1 MKILF
6 KENLLLIFKIIITI
20 YSLYSLKYLF
30 KLKHIESEFY
40 MNVTFLLVI
49 AAVYMLINYGVNSL
63 KNKVNKRLLII
74 SIIMGL
80 YFAFTAVFGAYYE
93 GAAKGERYA
102 EVLDFT
108 FNNFIISLK
117 YIPALWFLFLSAVL
131 FIYIQI
137 PKVYNNYI
145 YQYENYNE
153 MPKIF
158 NKLYKIWLFIFICW
172 LPYFILLYP
181 GYMNPDAMRQIEQVN
196 NAQFFPQNPILT
208 TLYMAFIPLYYKISN
223 NGALS
228 TALYVI
234 IFQMLPLS
242 LIYAYMIKKL
252 SSIYN
257 TNKMIIIF
265 IILLVGEVSYKYLIK
280 MQNLL
285 R

>member
-1 MKILF
+1 MKLLF

-117 YIPALWFLFLSAVL
+117 YIPALWFLFLSV
-131 FIYIQI
+131 
-137 PKVYNNYI
+137 V
-145 YQYENYNE
+145 
-153 MPKIF
+153 
-158 NKLYKIWLFIFICW
+158 LFIFI
-172 LPYFILLYP
+172 
-181 GYMNPDAMRQIEQVN
+181 
-196 NAQFFPQNPILT
+196 
-208 TLYMAFIPLYYKISN
+208 
-223 NGALS
+223 
-228 TALYVI
+228 
-234 IFQMLPLS
+234 QM
-242 LIYAYMIKKL
+242 
-252 SSIYN
+252 
-257 TNKMIIIF
+257 T
-265 IILLVGEVSYKYLIK
+265 
-280 MQNLL
+280 
-285 R
+285 